1 MGQKT
6 HPVSLRVSLNR
17 SFDSSWY
24 TDQYATLLHHDQ
36 SLRQR
41 LQSIF
46 RSCGIF
52 SGRFF
57 VQIFPKKTLISF
69 CFHETKQGGLNQGFK
84 YTAHTKQALTHVLGR
99 SAGVPESSSGHLL
112 QAFLWTWARES
123 KASFSRLSELTSGLS
138 ATFPNPLF
146 TCSELSL
153 RLSRHTSG
161 QIELSPLN
169 IESKY
174 WSADFV
180 CAFLCQRLQEG
191 VSFRNISQQMTQEV
205 KAQPHLQGFRL
216 QCSGRLGGVELAR
229 VESKTY
235 GRTSLH
241 VYSERIDYASSSVL
255 TPSGLLGVKVWLS
268 FRTT

>member
-6 HPVSLRVSLNR
+6 NPVSLRVSLNR
-17 SFDSSWY
+17 TFDSSWY

-36 SLRQR
+36 SLRKR
-41 LQSIF
+41 LQSIL

-69 CFHETKQGGLNQGFK
+69 CFHETKQGVLSSGFK
-84 YTAHTKQALTHVLGR
+84 QTVQTKKALRHMYGKSSAVSESTSAHV
-99 SAGVPESSSGHLL
+99 L
-112 QAFLWTWARES
+112 QAFLFSWARLP
-123 KASFSRLSELTSGLS
+123 KAQPRMHEFSSGISSVL
-138 ATFPNPLF
+138 PNSPLA
-146 TCSELSL
+146 CSELSL
-153 RLSRHTSG
+153 RLRRQTSG
-161 QIELSPLN
+161 QIELHPLK

-191 VSFRNISQQMTQEV
+191 VSFRSISQQITQDV
-205 KAQPHLQGFRL
+205 KAQAHLQGFRL

-241 VYSERIDYASSSVL
+241 VYSEQIDYASSSVL

-268 FRTT
+268 FRAR